1 MRFAAYLIIQLI
13 KPLCLSCTTKSGFNT
28 TESALVLGNYAVTG
42 KDFGLS
48 RKCASAGTSTNAPT
62 MFQMNMNPSKMPMS
76 AWNLIGDSTQVRTAM
91 PSVIPVITTTFP
103 VESRA
108 R

>member
-1 MRFAAYLIIQLI
+1 M
-13 KPLCLSCTTKSGFNT
+13 
-28 TESALVLGNYAVTG
+28 
-42 KDFGLS
+42 S

-76 AWNLIGDSTQVRTAM
+76 AWNLMGDNTQVSTAM
-91 PSVIPVITTTFP
+91 PNVIPVITTTLP
-103 VESRA
+103 VDSNA